1 MEREIRD
8 TLDRIETRE
17 DVRVLYAVES
27 GSRAWGFASTDSDWD
42 VRFLYL
48 RRPEWYLSIQRRRDV
63 LEYPLAD
70 GLDVS
75 GWDLK
80 KALGLFAKSN
90 PPLLEWLRSPIVYRE
105 AFSAAARLR
114 VLSTRYFSPPSC
126 MHHYLSMAEGNYR
139 EYLQRDPVRV
149 KKYFYVLRPVL
160 ACRWI
165 EMHGTTPPTEFA
177 ALVADQLPT
186 PGAETLQ
193 PTLRSPFRLM
203 PSLRRISSEEIPE
216 PASYC
221 ARDRSIRAMNS
232 GFMERLTDSTSAPS
246 STGTSTMRG
255 FPRSVT
261 MRGRPRS
268 LRAQL
273 ASESCALVTSRV
285 FIILKDF
292 IAHLPPA
299 DADL

>member
-1 MEREIRD
+1 MECEIRD

-17 DVRVLYAVES
+17 DVRVLYAVET

-139 EYLQRDPVRV
+139 EYLKRDPVRV

-186 PGAETLQ
+186 RLRPVVEALLARKRAGDELAQGPRIAEINEFL
-193 PTLRSPFRLM
+193 
-203 PSLRRISSEEIPE
+203 
-216 PASYC
+216 
-221 ARDRSIRAMNS
+221 DREVA
-232 GFMERLTDSTSAPS
+232 
-246 STGTSTMRG
+246 
-255 FPRSVT
+255 
-261 MRGRPRS
+261 S
-268 LRAQL
+268 LRARRARLPRSPAPDWPALDELFRASL
-273 ASESCALVTSRV
+273 AETWKEGA
-285 FIILKDF
+285 
-292 IAHLPPA
+292 P
-299 DADL
+299 